1 MKCMIFSVSAGGG
14 HSHAA
19 NALKEYILSK
29 EPYSEVKILDTIKE
43 ISPVLDKVI
52 IGSYLKT
59 IQYTPSIFGKLYN
72 FTEDEDGLT
81 SYISSKFNQLMSI
94 EVHDKIKK
102 FNPDIL
108 IATHPF
114 AADMI
119 GYLKRKNYI
128 SLPTIVILTD
138 YASHS
143 SWIHQGIDHY
153 IVSNEDMKKEIL
165 FKGVDNNSIHTL
177 GIPINPS
184 FFTKFDEYTT
194 LKELNLYPEKKT
206 ILIMGGSL
214 GMGKISELFYKL
226 SKSDLNAQLIVISG
240 KNKNLYTELM
250 ELSKISIL
258 PSVIIGYT
266 NEVNKLMQ
274 ASDLLLTKPGGL
286 TITESLASE
295 LPMGIFS
302 PLPGQEIKNKE
313 FLLRHNLAIDID
325 DNYKFI
331 DNINYIISNNHLL
344 NTMKENTKKFAKPN
358 STEDIYTLIRQIIK
372 NKQ

>member
-1 MKCMIFSVSAGGG
+1 MRCMIFSVSAGGG
-14 HSHAA
+14 HGHAA

-29 EPYSEVKILDTIKE
+29 EPFSEIKILDTIKE
-43 ISPVLDKVI
+43 ISPVLDTVI

-59 IQYTPSIFGKLYN
+59 IQYTPAIFGKLYN
-72 FTEDEDGLT
+72 YTEDEDGLT

-94 EVHDKIKK
+94 EVHDKIKD
-102 FNPDIL
+102 FNPDIV

-114 AADMI
+114 AADML

-128 SLPTIVILTD
+128 SIPTIVILTD

-143 SWIHQGIDHY
+143 SWIHDGIDHY
-153 IVSNEDMKKEIL
+153 IVSNDDMKKEISL
-165 FKGVDNNSIHTL
+165 KGININSIHTL
-177 GIPINPS
+177 GIPISPA
-184 FFTKFDEYTT
+184 FFTKFDRDVT
-194 LKELNLYPEKKT
+194 LQELNLNPEKKT

-214 GMGKISELFYKL
+214 GMGNISELFKEL
-226 SKSDLNAQLIVISG
+226 SKSDLDAQIIVIAG
-240 KNKNLYTELM
+240 KNKNLYDELL
-250 ELSKISIL
+250 ELSKDSIL

-266 NEVNKLMQ
+266 NNVNKLMQ

-325 DNYKFI
+325 DDPNFI
-331 DNINYIISNNHLL
+331 NNINYILLNEHLL
-344 NTMKENTKKFAKPN
+344 NTMKNNTKRFAKPT
-358 STEDIYTLIRQIIK
+358 STRDIYMLIREIMR
-372 NKQ
+372 NR

>member
-1 MKCMIFSVSAGGG
+1 MKGMIFSVSAGGG

-19 NALKEYILSK
+19 SALKEYILSK
-29 EPYSEVKILDTIKE
+29 EPYSEIKILDTIKE

-81 SYISSKFNQLMSI
+81 SSISSKFNQLMSI
-94 EVHDKIKK
+94 EVHDKIKD
-102 FNPDIL
+102 FNPDFL

-119 GYLKRKNYI
+119 GYLKRKKYI

-143 SWIHQGIDHY
+143 SWIHKGIDHY
-153 IVSNEDMKKEIL
+153 IVSNDDMKKEINL
-165 FKGVDNNSIHTL
+165 KGMDINSIHTL
-177 GIPINPS
+177 GIPIKPS
-184 FFTKFDEYTT
+184 FFVKFNRDTT
-194 LKELNLYPEKKT
+194 LMELSLNPKKKT

-214 GMGKISELFYKL
+214 GMGKISELFSQL
-226 SKSDLNAQLIVISG
+226 SKSDLNAQIIVISG
-240 KNKNLYTELM
+240 KNKNLYDELL
-250 ELSKISIL
+250 EISKNSIL

-266 NEVNKLMQ
+266 NDVNKLMQ

-325 DNYKFI
+325 DDPNFI
-331 DNINYIISNNHLL
+331 NNINYILSNDHLL
-344 NTMKENTKKFAKPN
+344 NTMKENTKEFAKPN
-358 STEDIYTLIRQIIK
+358 SINDIYMLIKKIM
-372 NKQ
+372 NAS